1 MFPAPRPFPQL
12 LISPAQSQD
21 DEESHVGCQDDDSA
35 TVTEDERA
43 QHYNNIDVVTTCGDT
58 EDSDKH
64 GWASYD
70 DLSSRKS
77 SMSSAHTMSNFNV
90 NFPAVKTI
98 KVPTFDSK
106 MSKLS
111 PIPLAVTPQSYLG
124 SALSVRSSI
133 SSR

>member
-21 DEESHVGCQDDDSA
+21 DEESHVGHEDDSA

-43 QHYNNIDVVTTCGDT
+43 NHYNNIDVVGDMT

-64 GWASYD
+64 WASYD

-77 SMSSAHTMSNFNV
+77 SMSSGQTMNFNV
-90 NFPAVKTI
+90 NFPGVKTI
-98 KVPTFDSK
+98 KVPTFESK
-106 MSKLS
+106 MAKLS